1 MDVLFT
7 SAAAVSVMSLAYAS
21 VCDLRYREISDT
33 PWRFISSV
41 GVLSVGL
48 TALRDGAGVL
58 PVTASVSA
66 LFIFGCLTVD
76 KHPLIMAAISVLFP
90 LSAYLTGADAW
101 AMQVSLSP
109 VFVVLFYVLY
119 LSGAVTGGADAKC
132 LMALSI
138 MFPASFGPLFSGHA
152 DPGITGFLF
161 PPPVQVLFMS
171 CLITVV
177 AGGAWILYKRRSLAL
192 PLSSDYRISIEEAR
206 RSHVWVMEDVSEGR
220 IIRTDRSEDRD
231 GVCDRLGVYGAEDV
245 LVSPMFPFIVPITVS
260 VAVLLLT
267 GCPFIS

>member
-1 MDVLFT
+1 M
-7 SAAAVSVMSLAYAS
+7 
-21 VCDLRYREISDT
+21 
-33 PWRFISSV
+33 
-41 GVLSVGL
+41 
-48 TALRDGAGVL
+48 
-58 PVTASVSA
+58 
-66 LFIFGCLTVD
+66 
-76 KHPLIMAAISVLFP
+76 
-90 LSAYLTGADAW
+90 
-101 AMQVSLSP
+101 
-109 VFVVLFYVLY
+109 
-119 LSGAVTGGADAKC
+119 TGGADAKC

-177 AGGAWILYKRRSLAL
+177 AGGAWILYKRGGLAL

-220 IIRTDRSEDRD
+220 IIKTDRSEDRD